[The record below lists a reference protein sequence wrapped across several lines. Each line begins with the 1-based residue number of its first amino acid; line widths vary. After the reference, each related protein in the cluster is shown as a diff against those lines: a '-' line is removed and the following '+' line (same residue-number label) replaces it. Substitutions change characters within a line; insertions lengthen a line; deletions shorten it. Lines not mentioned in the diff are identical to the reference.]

1 MCVRACGT
9 MLAPRAILQLSRAT
23 RAVAFAAGRAAA
35 CGSGNGA
42 SLLAV
47 CESGFASRA
56 VHTSCPATQKTKKK
70 KGGKSKGA
78 AQGTDKLYYTR
89 VELPSHQAFIS
100 NDAVKHTFTDA
111 DGDAVAAANQ
121 GSNWTPESRRCGAI
135 TLKCGMTADWDT
147 WGQRHPLTVLKVRAS
162 MPAVLGLRGRFLTC
176 WRVVCVWCCDAPCG
190 SGLSVGGR
198 ASDAGEDA

>member
-56 VHTSCPATQKTKKK
+56 VHTSCPATQKAKKK
-70 KGGKSKGA
+70 KGAKSKGA

-162 MPAVLGLRGRFLTC
+162 MPAVRGRFLTC

-198 ASDAGEDA
+198 AGDAGEDA